1 MYACNVRT
9 NACMTWSCTC
19 VTYAHEPSTQCACI
33 VSMYLGAIN
42 RRQLYVS
49 PISVYALR
57 TRKGCAEPCR
67 VLHVSSWITSDIAF
81 GCVSV
86 HNKVDVGCCVD
97 YSKSNANRS
106 IVKLCIVVSPS
117 GRFTGTNPCCLF
129 CVRTLDAALANAY
142 RILWF
147 IWLFAHLHSWSVYS
161 PHPGIV

>member
-1 MYACNVRT
+1 
-9 NACMTWSCTC
+9 MTWSCTC

-106 IVKLCIVVSPS
+106 IVKHC
-117 GRFTGTNPCCLF
+117 
-129 CVRTLDAALANAY
+129 A
-142 RILWF
+142 LWF
-147 IWLFAHLHSWSVYS
+147 PLLAGSLERIYAVSFLSERLMQRLRMPIEFYDSSDCLPICIHGLFIRHIQELCN
-161 PHPGIV
+161 